1 MGKRKYILFISLCII
16 VCLILGFELIRDSF
30 KSGDFIGYVNAGNLV
45 LNNQDIYFDYLNTWP
60 PLFSVFSVILAFVDS
75 ISPFFVRFIWL
86 LGSLIAM
93 YYIIQIT
100 LKLTLGKTFSFNN
113 SNKNKIKF
121 YEPIVVIP
129 VLLSLKYI
137 MDNLANV
144 QINIYLL
151 LCSILSIYFFVKQKY
166 LYVGLFLGLSISLK
180 VFPIFILFF
189 LIYKNAWKP
198 ILYTFVFIVLF
209 NSISFLVFGFDKAM
223 HYYIYWA
230 SEVAPKSLLANHKNQ
245 SLFGMFLRY
254 FTTERTDTAY
264 FVNFINVSANSV
276 KSFTYLVIALFS
288 IYPALLIFKMKGKYS
303 SKNKQLALLLQFSFV
318 LTAIPIISP
327 LAWKAYFIFLWTG
340 YFLAYL
346 FIFRFSN
353 QLSKFLN
360 KLLLT
365 LFWSSV
371 FLMIISMQAIVGWDL
386 SDYLEMH
393 SAIAISTI
401 FLLLIQLILIKH
413 LEKFDTDSLK
423 LEEYSKT

>member
-1 MGKRKYILFISLCII
+1 MSKKKYILLLSICFAIGL
-16 VCLILGFELIRDSF
+16 VLGFELIRDSF
-30 KSGDFIGYVNAGNLV
+30 KTGDFIGYVNAGNLV
-45 LNNQDIYFDYLNTWP
+45 LNNQDIYSDYLNTWP
-60 PLFSVFSVILAFVDS
+60 PLFSIFSVILAFGDV
-75 ISPFFVRFIWL
+75 ISPFIVRFIWL
-86 LGSLIAM
+86 FGSLIAM
-93 YYIIQIT
+93 YLIIQIT
-100 LKLTLGKTFSFNN
+100 LKLVFGKTFSFNN
-113 SNKNKIKF
+113 FDKNKIRF

-129 VLLSLKYI
+129 VLLSIKYI

-198 ILYTFVFIVLF
+198 VLYTFVFIVLF
-209 NSISFLVFGFDKAM
+209 NSISFLVFGFDKAI
-223 HYYIYWA
+223 HYYSFWA

-254 FTTERTDTAY
+254 FTTERTDTSY
-264 FVNFINVSANSV
+264 FVNFLNISAESV
-276 KSFTYLVIALFS
+276 KAFTYLVIALFA
-288 IYPALLIFKMKGKYS
+288 IYPAFLIFKMKGEYS
-303 SKNKQLALLLQFSFV
+303 SKNKQMALLLQFSFV

-340 YFLAYL
+340 YFFAYL

-353 QLSKFLN
+353 QLNPFLI
-360 KLLLT
+360 KILKV

-371 FLMIISMQAIVGWDL
+371 FLMIISMQAIVGWDF

-393 SAIAISTI
+393 SAITISTI

-413 LEKFDTDSLK
+413 LERFDTASLK
-423 LEEYSKT
+423 LMEYSKA